1 MLYACMKT
9 SKNML
14 SNIVFVRENGTEF
27 ITNHYQACLLSRRV
41 DQFMMLGCL
50 ELGYPELSV
59 VG

>member
-1 MLYACMKT
+1 MKT